1 MQPATPSPIPQQSI
15 AKFSAIV
22 GADHCISRP
31 EQLLTYECDA
41 LASFHARPG
50 LVVLPRSTEEV
61 VEVVKLAR
69 ELGLPVVPRG
79 SGTGL
84 SGGALPVAGCVL
96 LGLSRMK
103 RILEIDFENQWVR
116 VEPGVINLEITK
128 RIAPHGYYYAP
139 DPSSQQ
145 VCTIGGN
152 LSENSGGAHC
162 LKYGFTTHHVT
173 GLEVVLPDGEV
184 EQF

>member
-1 MQPATPSPIPQQSI
+1 MQPATASPIPQQSV

-41 LASFHARPG
+41 LTSFHARPG
-50 LVVLPRSTEEV
+50 LVVLPWTTEEV

-84 SGGALPVAGCVL
+84 SGGARPVPGCVL

-103 RILEIDFENQWVR
+103 RILEIDLENGWMR
-116 VEPGVINLEITK
+116 VEPGVLNLDVSKK
-128 RIAPHGYYYAP
+128 RSPAGYYYAP
-139 DPSSQQ
+139 EPSSHI
-145 VCTIGGN
+145 VCSIGGN
-152 LSENSGGAHC
+152 PAWPAGG
-162 LKYGFTTHHVT
+162 
-173 GLEVVLPDGEV
+173 
-184 EQF
+184 